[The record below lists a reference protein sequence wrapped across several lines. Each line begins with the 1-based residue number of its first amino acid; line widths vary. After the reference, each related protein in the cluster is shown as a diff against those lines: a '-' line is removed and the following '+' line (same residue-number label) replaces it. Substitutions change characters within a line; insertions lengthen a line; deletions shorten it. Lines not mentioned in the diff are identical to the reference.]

1 VRTEDLRA
9 SSTRFRG
16 SGFERLFDNQFRGTF
31 ATLPVNSR
39 RSNRNQAGKAEFGL
53 LLALFL
59 FGGGVAGALWF
70 VVKSDHRSAPVAAAP
85 PKEAQQPRSMSPVVR
100 PAMPGE
106 PARRTSV
113 TIVADP
119 QAQSALAKLRKIT
132 PDEGTAPKS
141 AKPPEI
147 KVEAPPVAQFD
158 VDAQQI
164 DSQSAEARRAADLLK
179 QYLAA
184 KSWQE
189 KLPLVYQSAQA
200 RPLMEEF
207 YGSQG
212 LADPVLEGKISATDI
227 KVGTRNVLTLS
238 FVSGDRLDRV
248 VHASFWRT
256 TAGLLLDW
264 ESFVG
269 FSGKGM
275 GAFRASRYTQPT
287 VFRVLALPD
296 DYYNFEFTDSKKYLC
311 LRLYSPGGE
320 DYLHGYCVRDSTD
333 GKKLVEI
340 LGDHSDSQTA
350 IPSRNGLRPQAS
362 GHLPITVNLA
372 FPENAQSDRCVKIE
386 KFVSPWWLALD
397 VEKQTTA
404 SMAADGPAAPLSQ

>member
-1 VRTEDLRA
+1 MWFEDLLDR
-9 SSTRFRG
+9 RFRG
-16 SGFERLFDNQFRGTF
+16 IF
-31 ATLPVNSR
+31 AAHPVNSR
-39 RSNRNQAGKAEFGL
+39 RSNRNQPGKAELGL
-53 LLALFL
+53 LAALLL

-70 VVKSDHRSAPVAAAP
+70 VVRSDQLSGPVAADP
-85 PKEAQQPRSMSPVVR
+85 PKDTEQPRSMVPSVR
-100 PAMPGE
+100 PALPGE
-106 PARRTSV
+106 QTQKTSV

-132 PDEGTAPKS
+132 PDDGRAPEA
-141 AKPPEI
+141 AKPPEKKI
-147 KVEAPPVAQFD
+147 EARPVAQFD
-158 VDAQQI
+158 VDGQQI
-164 DSQSAEARRAADLLK
+164 DAQSAEALKASVLLK
-179 QYLAA
+179 LYLAA

-212 LADPVLEGKISATDI
+212 LVDPILGGKISATDMKI
-227 KVGTRNVLTLS
+227 GPRNVLTLS

-256 TAGLLLDW
+256 SEGLRLDW

-275 GAFRASRYTQPT
+275 GAFRAARSTQPT
-287 VFRVLALPD
+287 VFRVLALSD

-311 LRLYSPGGE
+311 LRLYSPSGA
-320 DYLHGYCVRDSTD
+320 DYLHGYCPRDSAD

-340 LGDHSDSQTA
+340 LGDNSISQSA
-350 IPSRNGLRPQAS
+350 IASRNALRPQAS